1 MDMLIRARCNYFK
14 KISKNL
20 QHDLAMDTL
29 RRFIHTLGT
38 FRPRKRVSRSNNKT
52 VARPGLLHAL
62 MNRKPIRVPNHL
74 IENVTGTT
82 WLLKDA
88 ITNDDIPMAPLRGEE
103 QKIDKQTMLKI
114 SKVCHLQI

>member
-1 MDMLIRARCNYFK
+1 MLIRARCNYFK

-38 FRPRKRVSRSNNKT
+38 FRQRKRVSRSNNKT
-52 VARPGLLHAL
+52 VVRPRLLHAL
-62 MNRKPIRVPNHL
+62 MNRKPIRLPNHL
-74 IENVTGTT
+74 IENMTGKT

-88 ITNDDIPMAPLRGEE
+88 ITNDDVQMTPLREE
-103 QKIDKQTMLKI
+103 EHKMDKQTMLKI
-114 SKVCHLQI
+114 SKVCYLQI